1 MKASMTL
8 KPLVFAIAAV
18 MAVAAQASNNHDRED
33 RHHHKPPVAGT
44 KLDPKA
50 GDATAYAGRDQYIG
64 EASSTNVGTENR
76 VKVENSLESSGNI
89 GANVAAGDMNQQA
102 NNVAIA
108 TSDESFVFGVPRAE
122 STIAQEGD
130 SWTHNIGG
138 RNEARIE
145 NSGNGASGN
154 IGVNAASGNFNQQQ
168 NALAIATANGYKA
181 VATATGSQSLT
192 GGVDNDPGSATY
204 TESLKT
210 TSDSSSRH
218 SGSSSESSSES
229 SRNSYTEKSSSYKN
243 AQASLD
249 GQHSSSQTSQNQSSS
264 STDWKAHL
272 GLDAKASASASIERT
287 GHDHDHD
294 RNRDDSRGF
303 DAKAALNVKVDA
315 DASASL
321 NHKDQ
326 SSSKETSDWSKSF
339 EGKYK
344 ASEGSDYAYDS
355 HASSSSKSKHRF
367 EEVASDSLA
376 TTSTYTRG
384 YTFVD
389 PVKNVATLSGSLN
402 GASGNIGVNVASGSG
417 NQQLNTLAVA
427 VGCNACSN

>member
-18 MAVAAQASNNHDRED
+18 MAVAAQAGNNNDRED

-44 KLDPKA
+44 TLDPKA

-122 STIAQEGD
+122 STIEQEGD

-192 GGVDNDPGSATY
+192 GGVDNDPGSSTY

-210 TSDSSSRH
+210 TRDYSSGH
-218 SGSSSESSSES
+218 SGSSSESGSES
-229 SRNSYTEKSSSYKN
+229 SQNSYTEQSSAYKN
-243 AQASLD
+243 AQASLS
-249 GQHSSSQTSQNQSSS
+249 GQHSSSASAQNESSS
-264 STDWKAHL
+264 SDDWSAHM
-272 GLDAKASASASIERT
+272 GVDAKAKASVSIERT
-287 GHDHDHD
+287 GHDHD
-294 RNRDDSRGF
+294 RGRSDSRGF
-303 DAKAALNVKVDA
+303 DAQGSLMVKVDA
-315 DASASL
+315 DKSMSQS
-321 NHKDQ
+321 HKDK
-326 SSSKETSDWSKSF
+326 SMSKESGDWSKSF
-339 EGKYK
+339 ESKYK
-344 ASEGSDYAYDS
+344 ASEGSDYAYS
-355 HASSSSKSKHRF
+355 SQASSSSKSKHRF
-367 EEVASDSLA
+367 EEVGSDSLA
-376 TTSTYTRG
+376 TTSTYTKG

-389 PVKNVATLSGSLN
+389 PVKNIATLSGSLN

-427 VGCNACSN
+427 VGCNACSH